1 MLSTTSI
8 GFRPLAVEF
17 GSRSDGTAHLAAGCL
32 RSNVIESLLENGGT
46 SLDRNGTPLHLAAAY
61 LCPNVIAFLLQNDAV
76 GNGECGK
83 V

>member
-1 MLSTTSI
+1 MLATTSI

-17 GSRSDGTAHLAAGCL
+17 GSDGTAHLAAGCL

-46 SLDRNGTPLHLAAAY
+46 SLDRDGTPLHLAAAY

-76 GNGECGK
+76 GNGECGN